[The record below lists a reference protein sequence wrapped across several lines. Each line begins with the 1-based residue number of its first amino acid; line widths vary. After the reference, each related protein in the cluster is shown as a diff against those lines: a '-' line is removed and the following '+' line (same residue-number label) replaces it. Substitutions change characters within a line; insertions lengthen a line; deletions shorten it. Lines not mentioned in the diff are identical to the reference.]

1 MIGFSH
7 ECPCLMPIDGIF
19 FLCMGRSSDG
29 RAKYDYRDMGKS
41 IKIDDL

>member
-1 MIGFSH
+1 MFDAYWWY
-7 ECPCLMPIDGIF
+7 L